1 MKTLITATVIAL
13 ASTAAFAG
21 PYIGVEYNSNE
32 ITSNGISLQ
41 VEGPRVYTGIKAESD
56 DLTVYGE
63 VGISDTTLSV
73 LGFSASDEF
82 VDWKIGADLEVADN
96 MTLYGSYGNTNLNV
110 ADMAQT
116 QIGIR
121 WEF

>member
-1 MKTLITATVIAL
+1 M
-13 ASTAAFAG
+13 AG
-21 PYIGVEYNSNE
+21 PYIGVEYNSTE
-32 ITSNGISLQ
+32 ITANGISLQ

-63 VGISDTTLSV
+63 VGISDTTVSALGLS
-73 LGFSASDEF
+73 GSDEF
-82 VDWKIGADLEVADN
+82 VDWKVGADLKVSNN

-110 ADMAQT
+110 ADMAEM
-116 QIGIR
+116 QIGVR